1 MSRPTFTGFEK
12 SSDEPASAADAH
24 EEPESGNP
32 ADSYVDTWYQVLKA
46 RANDDEPAT
55 A

>member
-12 SSDEPASAADAH
+12 SSEEQASSKDEHDEA
-24 EEPESGNP
+24 ESGNP
-32 ADSYVDTWYQVLKA
+32 ADAYVDTWYQVLKA
-46 RANDDEPAT
+46 RSTDDEPAS